1 MNKCSTP
8 QMLKWK
14 SHVFTTMAKRP
25 PACRAH
31 DLSNNGNKSYEKKNI
46 YSFKLVRD
54 DFLLS
59 INNIWLLV
67 RR

>member
-31 DLSNNGNKSYEKKNI
+31 DLSNNGNKSYAKKNI

-54 DFLLS
+54 DFL
-59 INNIWLLV
+59 
-67 RR
+67 